1 MKTNKKLYSV
11 ALASAALILFSI
23 LISFTASAVSP
34 PITEAPIITSG
45 SAQFPSIYGDRIVW
59 QKGSGADFTNLGVYD
74 LSTNREIQITTN
86 SLTVPREPK
95 IYGDRIVWI
104 DANNG
109 SYDEYGYYDTFDIY
123 MYNLSTSEKTQI
135 TTSGSASWPTAPA
148 IYGNIIVW
156 DEYRNNGDNVYMY
169 DLSTRKETQITNNGV
184 SERPAVYKD
193 KIVWEQVNDST
204 RGGDICSQR
213 NDVYVYNISTSNT
226 TRIITGKA
234 NYYRVAIS
242 GDKIV
247 WQSWINGGSD
257 IYVYDLSTG
266 KNTQLTNSGSAY
278 NPAIYADRIVWH
290 DGRNGNADIYLY
302 NLSTSEETQVTIDD
316 SDQRCPAIYGDT
328 IVWEDGSYISVGT
341 ISKENV
347 VNFSSNVTRGYP
359 PLSVQFTDL
368 SQNATGWDWEF
379 GDGATSF
386 EQNPMHTYSEAGTYT
401 VKLIVTNENGKYS
414 TFDTINVLTT
424 NPCAYVTSYYDN
436 AVYVIE
442 TVTNNVIARVN
453 VGIEPWGV
461 AVTPDGTK
469 VYVTNVIG
477 DTVSVIDTAT
487 NTVTSTV
494 SVGRNPQAVAVT
506 PDGKRAYV
514 TSGNDNT
521 VSVIDTASNTVT
533 YTVPAGNSPYGVAI
547 TPDGTKVYVT
557 NNDNSCV
564 SVIDTTNNT
573 VTGTVNVGQWPVGVA
588 VTPDGTKVYVINS
601 GDNNVSVI
609 DTATNN
615 IINTVNVGQ
624 WPVGVTVTPDGTK
637 VYVVNSDD
645 NTVSVIDT
653 ATNNIINTVNV
664 GSGPFG
670 IAVTPDGTK
679 VYVANWNDNN
689 VSVIDTA
696 TNDVTGTVNV
706 GGSPVAFGQFIGEKT
721 VLEPVLPVSN
731 PSSNVTSGANV
742 EQEPEQ
748 TQSSETSG
756 KGSTKTPDFEIA
768 SGIICLLGAFL
779 YKQDKKR

>member
-1 MKTNKKLYSV
+1 MKTSKQLYSV
-11 ALASAALILFSI
+11 ASALTALILFST
-23 LISFTASAVSP
+23 LISFTASAVSLT
-34 PITEAPIITSG
+34 ITEAPIITSG
-45 SAQFPSIYGDRIVW
+45 SAQLPAIYGDRIVW
-59 QKGSGADFTNLGVYD
+59 QKGSDTDFTNLGVYD
-74 LSTNREIQITTN
+74 LSTNREIQIPAN

-135 TTSGSASWPTAPA
+135 TTSGSASWPTTPA

-156 DEYRNNGDNVYMY
+156 AEHRNNGNNVYMY
-169 DLSTRKETQITNNGV
+169 DISTHKETQITYNGEP
-184 SERPAVYKD
+184 ERPAIYED
-193 KIVWEQVNDST
+193 KIVWEQVDDST
-204 RGGDICSQR
+204 REGDICCQR

-234 NYYRVAIS
+234 NYYRVAIY

-247 WQSWINGGSD
+247 WQSWINGVSD

-266 KNTQLTNSGSAY
+266 KNTQLTSNGEAY
-278 NPAIYADRIVWH
+278 SPAIYGDRIVWH
-290 DGRNGNADIYLY
+290 DYRNGNADIYLY
-302 NLSTSEETQVTIDD
+302 NLSTSEETQVTMDD
-316 SDQRCPAIYGDT
+316 SDQRYPAIYGDT
-328 IVWEDGSYISVGT
+328 IVWEDGSYIRVGT

-379 GDGATSF
+379 GDGANSV

-401 VKLIVTNENGKYS
+401 VKLIVTSENGKYS

-442 TVTNNVIARVN
+442 TITNNVIARVN

-469 VYVTNVIG
+469 VYVTNIIG
-477 DTVSVIDTAT
+477 NTVSVIDTAT

-506 PDGKRAYV
+506 PDGKRVYV
-514 TSGNDNT
+514 TNGNDKT
-521 VSVIDTASNTVT
+521 VSVIDTVSNTVT

-547 TPDGTKVYVT
+547 APDGTKAYVT

-564 SVIDTTNNT
+564 SVIDTTTNT
-573 VTGTVNVGQWPVGVA
+573 VTGTLNVGEWPVGVA
-588 VTPDGTKVYVINS
+588 VTPDGTKVYVVNS
-601 GDNNVSVI
+601 G
-609 DTATNN
+609 
-615 IINTVNVGQ
+615 
-624 WPVGVTVTPDGTK
+624 
-637 VYVVNSDD
+637 D

-653 ATNNIINTVNV
+653 TTNNIINTVNV

-679 VYVANWNDNN
+679 VYVANWDDNN

-721 VLEPVLPVSN
+721 VLESVLPVSN
-731 PSSNVTSGANV
+731 PGSNITSGVNV